1 MTYDY
6 DTLEILDEKEV
17 IVVTMNRAE
26 KRNALSNLMKEEL
39 TDVARTISKN
49 TTCSCVILTAN
60 GPVFSAGNDISE
72 VDHLETVSLG
82 EARRLVRLGADLCE
96 AWENLPS
103 LTIAAVNGAAIGGGT
118 SLAVACDFRILSP
131 EAYFY
136 APEVE
141 LGLTF
146 SWNTLARLGDLVGP
160 ARAKLI
166 GALSRKIDASTAL
179 EWGLCEEL
187 SEEPKITAR
196 GLAEEIKLKPRIA
209 QQMVKESVNRHFQSP
224 NTAYL
229 EQDQILL
236 SLLVGES
243 KSLHEL
249 KRRDLATG

>member
-1 MTYDY
+1 MTYA
-6 DTLEILDEKEV
+6 TLQILDEKEI
-17 IVVTMNRAE
+17 IVVTMNRAK

-39 TDVARTISKN
+39 TDVARKISKN
-49 TTCSCVILTAN
+49 TTCSCVILAAN

-72 VDHLETVSLG
+72 VDRVETLSLG
-82 EARRLVRLGADLCE
+82 EARKVVRLGADLCE

-103 LTIAAVNGAAIGGGT
+103 LTIAAVNGPAIGGGT
-118 SLAVACDFRILSP
+118 SLAVACDFRVLAP

-146 SWNTLARLGDLVGP
+146 SWNTLARLGDLIGP
-160 ARAKLI
+160 ARTKLI
-166 GALSRKIDASTAL
+166 GALSRKIDALTAL
-179 EWGLCEEL
+179 EWGLCEEV
-187 SEEPKITAR
+187 SENPKIAAR
-196 GLAEEIKLKPRIA
+196 DLAEEIKLKPRIA

-236 SLLVGES
+236 SLLAGES

-249 KRRDLATG
+249 KRRELAS

>member
-6 DTLEILDEKEV
+6 DTLEVSDEKEV
-17 IVVTMNRAE
+17 IVVTMNRTE

-39 TDVARTISKN
+39 TDVARTIGKS
-49 TTCSCVILTAN
+49 TTCSCVILAAN
-60 GPVFSAGNDISE
+60 GSVFSAGNDINE
-72 VDHLETVSLG
+72 VGRIEAVPLA
-82 EARRLVRLGADLCE
+82 EARKLVRLGADLCE

-118 SLAVACDFRILSP
+118 SLAVACDFRVLSP

-160 ARAKLI
+160 ARTKLI
-166 GALSRKIDASTAL
+166 GALSRKINASTAL
-179 EWGLCEEL
+179 QWGLCEEV
-187 SEEPKITAR
+187 SEDPKLTAR
-196 GLAEEIKLKPRIA
+196 RLADEIKLKPRIA

-236 SLLVGES
+236 SLLAGES
-243 KSLHEL
+243 KRLHEL
-249 KRRDLATG
+249 KQRDLSS